1 MGYCDGDNNIN
12 VEKLKKQC
20 TQYII
25 YNNSNIYA
33 TIRLNNK
40 IYIYMEKNVI

>member
-1 MGYCDGDNNIN
+1 MGYCGDDNNNIN

-20 TQYII
+20 TQYK

-40 IYIYMEKNVI
+40 IYIYIWKKM